1 MISSLLPLRTDRFE
15 YRKWFLSLSVII
27 LCIHISR
34 AAFVPSV
41 AKANGQVAVKSL
53 DGTTDAPTANDLEM
67 IFLGT
72 GPSGQIPELGCV
84 LRAEGPCA
92 GCKLAM
98 ATSPHSP
105 VLDKRG
111 NTSAILRFVPPTLD
125 GKKNDTPKTIVID
138 VGKSFR
144 STALDFFQRNKL
156 SKIDAVLLTH
166 PHADAALGL
175 DDLRSWTS
183 GENPIQKTMAIYCDQ
198 DTFVTIKRMFP
209 YMIDPSTATGG
220 GSVPTFQWNI
230 FEREKPL
237 DLFGVRVTP
246 LTTYHG
252 TVGQGKD
259 ARPYECSG
267 FLFNRSIVYM
277 SDVSMIPESTWAAL
291 ASLGVPNSS
300 PSEAHLQ
307 PKPSLPILVIDTLR
321 LVTRPSHFG
330 IEDALNT
337 AHRLGAQRTYLVGL
351 EHGATHESW
360 ERACKAFGEE
370 MPKIKKEEISTQSRL
385 VDIGKDP
392 ELFHRTALYMGK
404 PKSPMWVRPAF
415 DGLKISTDGKTAKDD
430 HYSSPDT
437 RDW

>member
-1 MISSLLPLRTDRFE
+1 MTRSLCSFEPYRYE
-15 YRKWFLSLSVII
+15 YRKWFLSFLVIL

-34 AAFVPSV
+34 APLVPIV
-41 AKANGQVAVKSL
+41 GKENGQVVAKSL
-53 DGTTDAPTANDLEM
+53 ATDTPTTTNLEM

-72 GPSGQIPELGCV
+72 GPSGRIPEAGCILGP
-84 LRAEGPCA
+84 EGPCA

-98 ATSPHSP
+98 AKSTDSP
-105 VLDKRG
+105 VFDKRG

-125 GKKNDTPKTIVID
+125 KNEKATPKTILID
-138 VGKSFR
+138 AGKSFQT
-144 STALDFFQRNKL
+144 SALELFKRNGL

-166 PHADAALGL
+166 PHADASLGL

-183 GENPIQKTMAIYCDQ
+183 GANPIQKTMAIYCDQ
-198 DTFVTIKRMFP
+198 DTFLTIKQMFP

-237 DLFGVRVTP
+237 DLFGLRVTP
-246 LTTYHG
+246 LTTHHG
-252 TVGQGKD
+252 TVGQGQD
-259 ARPYECSG
+259 ARPYECAG
-267 FLFNRSIVYM
+267 FLFDRSIVYM
-277 SDVSMIPESTWAAL
+277 SDVSSIPESTWTAL
-291 ASLGVPNSS
+291 ASLGVPSS
-300 PSEAHLQ
+300 IPSETHPQ
-307 PKPSLPILVIDTLR
+307 PRPSLPILVIDTLR

-337 AHRLGAQRTYLVGL
+337 AHRLGAQKTYLVGF
-351 EHGATHESW
+351 EHGVTHKSW
-360 ERACKAFGEE
+360 ERACKAFGEGI
-370 MPKIKKEEISTQSRL
+370 PNIDKKEVNTQMRL

-415 DGLKISTDGKTAKDD
+415 DGLKISTNGETAQDD
-430 HYSSPDT
+430 HYS
-437 RDW
+437 